1 MPFDCPDAVDYADVR
16 ALNRAFLMFLHGQE
30 SCRQWLAPLPDA
42 LTTRICSLSLRQ
54 IDRLSK
60 TPFLLFS
67 MRERDDQFWEAL
79 LGDGHNGDLF
89 TSRRG
94 SIDDTG
100 RLTAA
105 SLGFIWQVAK
115 RNAYTARLIC
125 GASLHW
131 CELIAEQTIYQ
142 LLVCAGSHN
151 DLLQLRYPSDTRFWT
166 KLLQSGVSEEK
177 ELRLAAHLTAL
188 RTVLKNP
195 LQQTSETWAAA
206 ACASRQPVLQVADR
220 NTVGDKQHSI

>member
-16 ALNRAFLMFLHGQE
+16 ALNRAFLMFLHGRE

-131 CELIAEQTIYQ
+131 CELIAEQTIY
-142 LLVCAGSHN
+142 
-151 DLLQLRYPSDTRFWT
+151 
-166 KLLQSGVSEEK
+166 
-177 ELRLAAHLTAL
+177 
-188 RTVLKNP
+188 
-195 LQQTSETWAAA
+195 
-206 ACASRQPVLQVADR
+206 
-220 NTVGDKQHSI
+220 